1 MRTLPLS
8 GKRWLL
14 KQDLFVTQ
22 LNAIVGIQVAGI
34 TVAAKVRLTPANVFA
49 LIDREKTILRESGFK
64 ASTI

>member
-14 KQDLFVTQ
+14 KQDLFRTQ

-34 TVAAKVRLTPANVFA
+34 TVAAKVSLTPANVFA
-49 LIDREKTILRESGFK
+49 LIDREETNLRESGFK
-64 ASTI
+64 TSTI